1 MAVPFNAASNAYA
14 SAAKLI
20 AEANKGIA
28 NPAGKTEAGGGDFAR
43 MLSDSLQSVMDAG
56 RTSDRKTM
64 DLVNG
69 KGDLV
74 DVVTAV
80 AQTEIAVESMVA
92 VRDRVISAY
101 EEIMRMP
108 I

>member
-1 MAVPFNAASNAYA
+1 MAIPASAANLAY
-14 SAAKLI
+14 SHAAKLI
-20 AEANKGIA
+20 SE
-28 NPAGKTEAGGGDFAR
+28 AGKSLPAAGASQGQGTEFAK
-43 MLSDSLQSVMDAG
+43 LLAESLQSVVDTG
-56 RTSDRKTM
+56 RTSDQKTM
-64 DLVNG
+64 DFING
-69 KGDLV
+69 KGDMV

>member
-1 MAVPFNAASNAYA
+1 MAVPFTAASNAYA

-20 AEANKGIA
+20 SESGKGS
-28 NPAGKTEAGGGDFAR
+28 AGIQQGSGQGPDFAK
-43 MLSDSLQSVMDAG
+43 MLSDSLQSVVDTG
-56 RTSDRKTM
+56 RASDQKTM

-69 KGDLV
+69 KGDVV

-80 AQTEIAVESMVA
+80 AQTEVAVESMVA

>member
-1 MAVPFNAASNAYA
+1 MAIPFNAAANAYA

-20 AEANKGIA
+20 GQGARTLPSPSEKSDGQDFAQLLGQAVQGVVDSGKTA
-28 NPAGKTEAGGGDFAR
+28 DTQARAMVAGKAD
-43 MLSDSLQSVMDAG
+43 M
-56 RTSDRKTM
+56 
-64 DLVNG
+64 
-69 KGDLV
+69 V
-74 DVVTAV
+74 DVVTAIS
-80 AQTEIAVESMVA
+80 QTELAMDTMVS

>member
-1 MAVPFNAASNAYA
+1 MTTPFSAASLAYGN
-14 SAAKLI
+14 AAKLV
-20 AEANKGIA
+20 
-28 NPAGKTEAGGGDFAR
+28 TEAGKQVGAPSAAGGQGPDFAKF
-43 MLSDSLQSVMDAG
+43 LSDSLQSVIDAG
-56 RTSDRKTM
+56 NASDQKAL

-69 KGDLV
+69 KADVV